1 MSASGQAPARVGY
14 QVPLWRA
21 IAVYRLLSLAYAV
34 ALTSQNF
41 RHYEHPV
48 GGWLVI
54 GVMGG
59 WTAVAAY
66 AYPPSPRLRWLLLV
80 ADLVVTGVCLL
91 STVWVET
98 PARLVTGVPPL
109 TVTWVAGP
117 VLAWAVSGGRRM
129 GLTAALLMST
139 GDLFVHHSQAPYGF
153 SQATSDTNVLMILA
167 GLVVGHVARLAAEAQ
182 NALARSAQL
191 EAAARERE
199 RLARGIHDSVLQV
212 LALVQ
217 RHGAEAGGEAARLG
231 RLAGEQEVALRAL
244 INSGRDPWTS
254 ESAEGGAT
262 DLRVLLSPL
271 AAATVSVAAPATAVR
286 LPRHAA
292 RELAAAVGAALDN
305 VRRHCGDGARAW
317 VLVEDEDTAVTVTIR
332 DDGPGIAPG
341 RLAAAAT
348 AGRLGVAQSIRGRV
362 RDLGGTVHISSEPGE
377 GTEIELRV
385 PRPAEHSERPVL

>member
-1 MSASGQAPARVGY
+1 
-14 QVPLWRA
+14 LWRA
-21 IAVYRLLSLAYAV
+21 IAVYRLLSLIYAGV
-34 ALTSQNF
+34 LTSQNF
-41 RHYEHPV
+41 RHYEHPL

-54 GVMGG
+54 GVMAG

-66 AYPPSPRLRWLLLV
+66 AYPPRPRVRWPLLV
-80 ADLVVTGVCLL
+80 ADLVVTGTCLL

-98 PARLVTGVPPL
+98 PARLLSGVPPL

-117 VLAWAVSGGRRM
+117 VVAWAVSGGRRM
-129 GLTAALLMST
+129 GVVAAVLLSAA
-139 GDLFVHHSQAPYGF
+139 DLFVHETQAPHGL
-153 SQATSDTNVLMILA
+153 SQTTSDTAVLMILT
-167 GLVVGHVARLAAEAQ
+167 GLAVGHVARLAAEAQ
-182 NALARSAQL
+182 NALARTAQL

-231 RLAGEQEVALRAL
+231 RLAGEQEAALRTL
-244 INSGRDPWTS
+244 INFGRDPWNTVA
-254 ESAEGGAT
+254 EPPEGGLT

-286 LPRHAA
+286 LPQHAA
-292 RELAAAVGAALDN
+292 WELAAAVGAALDN
-305 VRRHCGDGARAW
+305 VRRHCGDETRAW
-317 VLVEDEDTAVTVTIR
+317 VLVEDEDGEVTITIR

-362 RDLGGTVHISSEPGE
+362 RDLGGTVRITSALGE
-377 GTEIELRV
+377 GTEVEMRI
-385 PRPAEHSERPVL
+385 PRPR

>member
-21 IAVYRLLSLAYAV
+21 IAVYRLLSLAYA
-34 ALTSQNF
+34 ALLTSQNF
-41 RHYEHPV
+41 RRYGHPL
-48 GGWLVI
+48 GGWFVI
-54 GVMGG
+54 GVMVA
-59 WTAVAAY
+59 WTAAAAY
-66 AYPPSPRLRWLLLV
+66 AYPPGPRFRWPLLL
-80 ADLVVTGVCLL
+80 ADVVVTGGCLL

-98 PARLVTGVPPL
+98 SARLLSGVPPL

-129 GLTAALLMST
+129 GLTAAVLLSA
-139 GDLFVHHSQAPYGF
+139 GDLFVHEAQAPYGL
-153 SQATSDTNVLMILA
+153 SQATSDTAVLMVLA
-167 GLVVGHVARLAAEAQ
+167 GLAVGHVARLAAEAQ

-231 RLAGEQEVALRAL
+231 RLAGEQEAALRAL
-244 INSGRDPWTS
+244 LHFGLDPWSTA
-254 ESAEGGAT
+254 AEPDDGLT

-271 AAATVSVAAPATAVR
+271 AAATVSVASPATEVR
-286 LPRHAA
+286 LPGHAA
-292 RELAAAVGAALDN
+292 RELAAAVGAAVDN
-305 VRRHCGDGARAW
+305 VRRHCGDGVRAW
-317 VLVEDEDTAVTVTIR
+317 VLVEDEDAAVTVTIR

-362 RDLGGTVHISSEPGE
+362 RDLGGTARITSAPGE

-385 PRPAEHSERPVL
+385 PRRA

>member
-1 MSASGQAPARVGY
+1 MAASGQAPVRVGY

-34 ALTSQNF
+34 VLTSQNF
-41 RHYEHPV
+41 HHYAHPL

-54 GVMGG
+54 GVMGA
-59 WTAVAAY
+59 WTAVAAS
-66 AYPPSPRLRWLLLV
+66 AYPPAPRLRWPLLL
-80 ADLVVTGVCLL
+80 ADLMVTGGCLL

-98 PARLVTGVPPL
+98 SARLLSGVPPL

-129 GLTAALLMST
+129 GLTAAVLLSA
-139 GDLFVHHSQAPYGF
+139 GDLFVHDSQAPYGF
-153 SQATSDTNVLMILA
+153 SQATSDTAVLMVLTGLA
-167 GLVVGHVARLAAEAQ
+167 VGHVARLAAEAQ

-244 INSGRDPWTS
+244 LNFGRDPWSGTGD
-254 ESAEGGAT
+254 ADGGLT

-271 AAATVSVAAPATAVR
+271 AAATVNVASPATEVR
-286 LPRHAA
+286 MPGHAA
-292 RELAAAVGAALDN
+292 RELAAAVGAAVDN
-305 VRRHCGDGARAW
+305 VRRHCGDDARAW
-317 VLVEDEDTAVTVTIR
+317 VLVEDEDAAVTVTIR
-332 DDGPGIAPG
+332 DDGPGIEPG
-341 RLAAAAT
+341 RLAEAAT
-348 AGRLGVAQSIRGRV
+348 AGRLGVAQSIQGRV
-362 RDLGGTVHISSEPGE
+362 RDLGGTVHITSAPGE

-385 PRPAEHSERPVL
+385 PRHG